1 MVLAEV
7 GLGAF
12 PPGAHEPVIQ
22 TGADGGAYQR
32 NHATR
37 PLLNHLSAGARG
49 DTLDD
54 AWDELVDNFFL
65 QKFAADIDSGRAGG
79 GDPEFGDFAIGVEL
93 KTVNQ
98 AQLLNRAHGDGGKD
112 AEIGDDGDQPAKAEA
127 GALNGCESHSAVNY
141 IVGHRVEFAY
151 LERIYSVIA
160 ADGHPVS
167 SSELYQESCRIN
179 LNRGVGARQAR
190 DQRLF
195 GASAQP
201 RFGFRIGHCINHSA
215 ARRRMPSGHSSPCAS
230 ITVTPK
236 NIMSTGK
243 LQIVPLGGLGEFG
256 MNCMAV
262 RWGDDII
269 VIDAGLMFPE
279 AELLGVDI
287 VVPDI
292 SYLIENRQRVRG
304 IILTHGHEDHIGALP
319 WILSELKVPVW
330 GTEFTLAYVEDK
342 LDEHGL
348 LEDADLREMHAG
360 ERFKAGVFTVHPIR
374 VTHSLVDCVA
384 LAIHTPLGVII
395 HTGDFKVDPTPT
407 DNHLFDLHSFA
418 EYGKQG
424 VLALFQDSTNV
435 ERKGYTPS
443 ERAVRR
449 KFDEVFAHTQ
459 RRLFISCFSSS
470 IHRIRLAVELAHQHG
485 RKVAF
490 VGRSMNNSAEIAEDL
505 GYLEIPDGLVIN
517 PGEMK
522 NFPPEKVCVMISG
535 TQGEPMSA
543 LSRAAVDNHK
553 HAKIEKGDT
562 VVLSS
567 RIIPGNEK
575 TIYRMIDH
583 LFRREAHVIYEDST
597 SPPIHVSGHASQ
609 EELKLII
616 NLVKPKYFI
625 PVHGEYRQL
634 KLHAEMAG
642 AMHSSVGKVMLIESG
657 DILEFDEHNARK
669 AGRVNVGRVCI
680 DSGSRTDVVEDLII
694 KDRRHLSEDG
704 IVLPIIAIN
713 KLTGRVETAPEIV
726 TRGFNPG
733 EDGLLDGARRIVE
746 DTLAHSSEE
755 EKADYGVIKEKIRA
769 DLKRYISRQT
779 QKRPLIMPVILEI

>member
-1 MVLAEV
+1 M
-7 GLGAF
+7 
-12 PPGAHEPVIQ
+12 
-22 TGADGGAYQR
+22 
-32 NHATR
+32 
-37 PLLNHLSAGARG
+37 
-49 DTLDD
+49 
-54 AWDELVDNFFL
+54 
-65 QKFAADIDSGRAGG
+65 
-79 GDPEFGDFAIGVEL
+79 
-93 KTVNQ
+93 
-98 AQLLNRAHGDGGKD
+98 
-112 AEIGDDGDQPAKAEA
+112 
-127 GALNGCESHSAVNY
+127 
-141 IVGHRVEFAY
+141 
-151 LERIYSVIA
+151 
-160 ADGHPVS
+160 S
-167 SSELYQESCRIN
+167 S
-179 LNRGVGARQAR
+179 
-190 DQRLF
+190 
-195 GASAQP
+195 
-201 RFGFRIGHCINHSA
+201 
-215 ARRRMPSGHSSPCAS
+215 
-230 ITVTPK
+230 
-236 NIMSTGK
+236 GK
-243 LQIVPLGGLGEFG
+243 LNVVPLGGLGEFG

-292 SYLIENRQRVRG
+292 SYLLENRQRVRG

-319 WILSELKVPVW
+319 WLLSELNVPVW

-348 LEDADLREMHAG
+348 LDDSDLREMRPN
-360 ERFKAGVFTVHPIR
+360 ERFKIGPFTIHPIQ

-384 LAIHTPLGVII
+384 LAVHTPLGVII

-407 DNHLFDLHSFA
+407 DNRLFDLHSFA
-418 EYGKQG
+418 EYGKEG

-449 KFDEVFAHTQ
+449 KFDEVFARTE

-470 IHRIRLAVELAHQHG
+470 IHRIKLAVEMAWNHG

-490 VGRSMNNSAEIAEDL
+490 IGRSMTSSAEIAEDL
-505 GYLEIPDGLVIN
+505 GYIEVPEGLIIH

-522 NFPPEKVCVMISG
+522 NFAPEKVCVLISG

-543 LSRAAVDNHK
+543 LSRAAVNNHK

-583 LFRREAHVIYEDST
+583 LFRREAHVIYDDGT
-597 SPPIHVSGHASQ
+597 FPPIHVSGHASQ

-616 NLVKPKYFI
+616 NLVKPRHFI

-634 KLHAEMAG
+634 KLHAELAG
-642 AMHSSVGKVMLIESG
+642 SMHGSVGNVILIESG
-657 DILEFDEHNARK
+657 DVLEFDSMGARK

-680 DSGSRTDVVEDLII
+680 DSGSRTDVVEDLVI

-704 IVLPIIAIN
+704 FVLPIIAIN
-713 KLTGRVETAPEIV
+713 KLTGRVETTPEIV
-726 TRGFNPG
+726 TRGFASE
-733 EDGLLDGARRIVE
+733 EDEVIQGARQVVE
-746 DTLAHSSEE
+746 QTLEASSAE

>member
-1 MVLAEV
+1 
-7 GLGAF
+7 
-12 PPGAHEPVIQ
+12 
-22 TGADGGAYQR
+22 
-32 NHATR
+32 
-37 PLLNHLSAGARG
+37 
-49 DTLDD
+49 
-54 AWDELVDNFFL
+54 
-65 QKFAADIDSGRAGG
+65 
-79 GDPEFGDFAIGVEL
+79 
-93 KTVNQ
+93 
-98 AQLLNRAHGDGGKD
+98 
-112 AEIGDDGDQPAKAEA
+112 
-127 GALNGCESHSAVNY
+127 
-141 IVGHRVEFAY
+141 
-151 LERIYSVIA
+151 
-160 ADGHPVS
+160 
-167 SSELYQESCRIN
+167 
-179 LNRGVGARQAR
+179 
-190 DQRLF
+190 
-195 GASAQP
+195 
-201 RFGFRIGHCINHSA
+201 
-215 ARRRMPSGHSSPCAS
+215 MP
-230 ITVTPK
+230 
-236 NIMSTGK
+236 TGK
-243 LQIVPLGGLGEFG
+243 LQIIPLGGLGEFG

-292 SYLIENRQRVRG
+292 SYLIENRQRLRG

-319 WILSELKVPVW
+319 WMHSELKVPVW

-348 LEDADLREMHAG
+348 LDDADLREIRPN
-360 ERFKAGVFTVHPIR
+360 ERFKAGVFTIHPIQ

-384 LAIHTPLGVII
+384 LAVHTPLGVII

-407 DNHLFDLHSFA
+407 DNRLFDLHAFA
-418 EYGKQG
+418 EYGKTG

-449 KFDEVFAHTQ
+449 KFDEVFAHTK

-470 IHRIRLAVELAHQHG
+470 IHRIKLAVELAWQHG

-490 VGRSMNNSAEIAEDL
+490 LGRSMNNSAEIAEDL
-505 GYLEIPDGLVIN
+505 GYIEVPDGLVIH
-517 PGEMK
+517 PGDMK
-522 NFPPEKVCVMISG
+522 NFPPEKVCVLISG

-553 HAKIEKGDT
+553 HAKIEKDDT

-583 LFRREAHVIYEDST
+583 LFRREAHVIYDDGS
-597 SPPIHVSGHASQ
+597 SPPVHVSGHASQ

-625 PVHGEYRQL
+625 PIHGEYRQL
-634 KLHAEMAG
+634 KLHAELAG
-642 AMHSSVGKVMLIESG
+642 SMRGSVGNVMLIESG
-657 DILEFDEHNARK
+657 DILEFDELGARK
-669 AGRVNVGRVCI
+669 AGRVNVGRICI
-680 DSGSRTDVVEDLII
+680 DSGSRTDVVVDLVI

-704 IVLPIIAIN
+704 FVLPIIAIN
-713 KLTGRVETAPEIV
+713 KLKGTVESIPEIV
-726 TRGFNPG
+726 MRGFAAG
-733 EDGLLDGARRIVE
+733 SEEGFVREARRVVSATLDGS
-746 DTLAHSSEE
+746 TPE

-769 DLKRYISRQT
+769 DLKRFIVKTTAR
-779 QKRPLIMPVILEI
+779 RPLIMPVILEI

>member
-1 MVLAEV
+1 
-7 GLGAF
+7 
-12 PPGAHEPVIQ
+12 
-22 TGADGGAYQR
+22 
-32 NHATR
+32 
-37 PLLNHLSAGARG
+37 
-49 DTLDD
+49 
-54 AWDELVDNFFL
+54 
-65 QKFAADIDSGRAGG
+65 
-79 GDPEFGDFAIGVEL
+79 
-93 KTVNQ
+93 
-98 AQLLNRAHGDGGKD
+98 
-112 AEIGDDGDQPAKAEA
+112 
-127 GALNGCESHSAVNY
+127 
-141 IVGHRVEFAY
+141 
-151 LERIYSVIA
+151 
-160 ADGHPVS
+160 
-167 SSELYQESCRIN
+167 
-179 LNRGVGARQAR
+179 
-190 DQRLF
+190 
-195 GASAQP
+195 
-201 RFGFRIGHCINHSA
+201 
-215 ARRRMPSGHSSPCAS
+215 MP
-230 ITVTPK
+230 
-236 NIMSTGK
+236 TGK
-243 LQIVPLGGLGEFG
+243 LHIVPLGGLGEFG

-292 SYLIENRQRVRG
+292 SYLIENRQRVRA

-319 WILSELKVPVW
+319 WILSELNVPVW
-330 GTEFTLAYVEDK
+330 GTEFTLALLEDK
-342 LDEHGL
+342 LEEHGL
-348 LEDADLREMHAG
+348 LENADLREIRPG
-360 ERFKAGVFTVHPIR
+360 ERFKAGPFTIHPIH

-384 LAIHTPLGVII
+384 LAIHTPLGVLI

-407 DNHLFDLHSFA
+407 DNKMFDLHAFA
-418 EYGKQG
+418 EYGKEG

-470 IHRIRLAVELAHQHG
+470 IHRIKLAVELAWQHG

-490 VGRSMNNSAEIAEDL
+490 VGRSMTNTSEIAEDL
-505 GYLEIPDGLVIN
+505 GYIEIPEGLLIH

-522 NFPPEKVCVMISG
+522 NYPPEKMCVMISG

-575 TIYRMIDH
+575 AIYRMIDH
-583 LFRREAHVIYEDST
+583 LFRRQAHVIYEDGS
-597 SPPIHVSGHASQ
+597 SPPIHVSGHGSQ

-625 PVHGEYRQL
+625 PIHGEYRQL

-642 AMHSSVGKVMLIESG
+642 AMHSSVGNVMLIESG
-657 DILEFDEHNARK
+657 DILEFDELGARK

-713 KLTGRVETAPEIV
+713 KLSGRVESTPEIV
-726 TRGFNPG
+726 TRGFAPG
-733 EDGLLDGARRIVE
+733 EDGFVDGARQLVMQ
-746 DTLAHSSEE
+746 TLEQSSEE

-769 DLKRYISRQT
+769 DLKRYISKQT

>member
-1 MVLAEV
+1 
-7 GLGAF
+7 
-12 PPGAHEPVIQ
+12 
-22 TGADGGAYQR
+22 
-32 NHATR
+32 
-37 PLLNHLSAGARG
+37 
-49 DTLDD
+49 
-54 AWDELVDNFFL
+54 
-65 QKFAADIDSGRAGG
+65 
-79 GDPEFGDFAIGVEL
+79 
-93 KTVNQ
+93 
-98 AQLLNRAHGDGGKD
+98 
-112 AEIGDDGDQPAKAEA
+112 
-127 GALNGCESHSAVNY
+127 
-141 IVGHRVEFAY
+141 
-151 LERIYSVIA
+151 
-160 ADGHPVS
+160 
-167 SSELYQESCRIN
+167 
-179 LNRGVGARQAR
+179 
-190 DQRLF
+190 
-195 GASAQP
+195 
-201 RFGFRIGHCINHSA
+201 
-215 ARRRMPSGHSSPCAS
+215 MP
-230 ITVTPK
+230 
-236 NIMSTGK
+236 TGK
-243 LQIVPLGGLGEFG
+243 LHIVPLGGLGEFG

-292 SYLIENRQRVRG
+292 SYLIENRQRVRA

-319 WILSELKVPVW
+319 WILSELNVPVW
-330 GTEFTLAYVEDK
+330 GTEFTLALLEDK
-342 LDEHGL
+342 LEEHGL
-348 LEDADLREMHAG
+348 LEDADLREIRAG
-360 ERFKAGVFTVHPIR
+360 ERFKAGPFTIHPIH
-374 VTHSLVDCVA
+374 VTHSLVDCVS
-384 LAIHTPLGVII
+384 LAIHTPLGVLI

-407 DNHLFDLHSFA
+407 DNKMFDLHAFA

-470 IHRIRLAVELAHQHG
+470 IHRIKLAVELAWQHG

-490 VGRSMNNSAEIAEDL
+490 VGRSMTNTSEIAEDL
-505 GYLEIPDGLVIN
+505 GYIEIPEGLLIH

-522 NFPPEKVCVMISG
+522 NYPPEKVCVMISG

-575 TIYRMIDH
+575 AIYRMIDH
-583 LFRREAHVIYEDST
+583 LFRRQAHVIYEDGS
-597 SPPIHVSGHASQ
+597 SPPIHVSGHGSQ

-625 PVHGEYRQL
+625 PIHGEYRQL

-642 AMHSSVGKVMLIESG
+642 AMHSSVGSVLLIESG
-657 DILEFDEHNARK
+657 DILELDELGARK

-713 KLTGRVETAPEIV
+713 KLSGRVESSPEIV
-726 TRGFNPG
+726 TRGFAPG
-733 EDGLLDGARRIVE
+733 EDGFVDGARQLVMQ
-746 DTLAHSSEE
+746 TLEQSSEE

-769 DLKRYISRQT
+769 DLKRYISKQT

>member
-1 MVLAEV
+1 
-7 GLGAF
+7 
-12 PPGAHEPVIQ
+12 
-22 TGADGGAYQR
+22 
-32 NHATR
+32 
-37 PLLNHLSAGARG
+37 
-49 DTLDD
+49 
-54 AWDELVDNFFL
+54 
-65 QKFAADIDSGRAGG
+65 
-79 GDPEFGDFAIGVEL
+79 
-93 KTVNQ
+93 
-98 AQLLNRAHGDGGKD
+98 
-112 AEIGDDGDQPAKAEA
+112 
-127 GALNGCESHSAVNY
+127 
-141 IVGHRVEFAY
+141 
-151 LERIYSVIA
+151 
-160 ADGHPVS
+160 
-167 SSELYQESCRIN
+167 
-179 LNRGVGARQAR
+179 
-190 DQRLF
+190 
-195 GASAQP
+195 
-201 RFGFRIGHCINHSA
+201 
-215 ARRRMPSGHSSPCAS
+215 MP
-230 ITVTPK
+230 
-236 NIMSTGK
+236 TGK
-243 LQIVPLGGLGEFG
+243 LHIVPLGGLGEFG

-292 SYLIENRQRVRG
+292 SYLIENRQRVRA

-319 WILSELKVPVW
+319 WILSELNVPVW
-330 GTEFTLAYVEDK
+330 GTEFTLALLEDK
-342 LDEHGL
+342 LEEHGL
-348 LEDADLREMHAG
+348 LEDADLREIRPG
-360 ERFKAGVFTVHPIR
+360 ERFKVGPFTIHPIH

-384 LAIHTPLGVII
+384 LAIHTPLGVLI

-407 DNHLFDLHSFA
+407 DNKMFDLHAFA

-449 KFDEVFAHTQ
+449 KFDEVFAHTK

-470 IHRIRLAVELAHQHG
+470 IHRIKLAVELAWQHG
-485 RKVAF
+485 RKVSF
-490 VGRSMNNSAEIAEDL
+490 VGRSMTNTSEIAEDL
-505 GYLEIPDGLVIN
+505 GYIEIPEGLLIH
-517 PGEMK
+517 PGDMK
-522 NFPPEKVCVMISG
+522 NYPPEKVCVMISG

-575 TIYRMIDH
+575 AIYRMIDH
-583 LFRREAHVIYEDST
+583 LFRRQAHVIYEDGS
-597 SPPIHVSGHASQ
+597 SPPIHVSGHGSQ

-625 PVHGEYRQL
+625 PIHGEYRQL

-642 AMHSSVGKVMLIESG
+642 AMHSSVGSVMLIESG
-657 DILEFDEHNARK
+657 DILELDELGARK

-713 KLTGRVETAPEIV
+713 KLSGRVESSPEIV
-726 TRGFNPG
+726 TRGFAPG
-733 EDGLLDGARRIVE
+733 EDGFVDGARQLVIQ
-746 DTLAHSSEE
+746 TLELSSDE

-769 DLKRYISRQT
+769 DLKRYISKQT

>member
-1 MVLAEV
+1 
-7 GLGAF
+7 
-12 PPGAHEPVIQ
+12 
-22 TGADGGAYQR
+22 
-32 NHATR
+32 
-37 PLLNHLSAGARG
+37 
-49 DTLDD
+49 
-54 AWDELVDNFFL
+54 
-65 QKFAADIDSGRAGG
+65 
-79 GDPEFGDFAIGVEL
+79 
-93 KTVNQ
+93 
-98 AQLLNRAHGDGGKD
+98 
-112 AEIGDDGDQPAKAEA
+112 
-127 GALNGCESHSAVNY
+127 
-141 IVGHRVEFAY
+141 
-151 LERIYSVIA
+151 
-160 ADGHPVS
+160 
-167 SSELYQESCRIN
+167 
-179 LNRGVGARQAR
+179 
-190 DQRLF
+190 
-195 GASAQP
+195 
-201 RFGFRIGHCINHSA
+201 
-215 ARRRMPSGHSSPCAS
+215 MP
-230 ITVTPK
+230 
-236 NIMSTGK
+236 TGK
-243 LQIVPLGGLGEFG
+243 LLLIPLGGLGEFG

-262 RWGDDII
+262 RWGDDIL

-292 SYLIENRQRVRG
+292 TYLTENRDKVRG
-304 IILTHGHEDHIGALP
+304 IVLTHGHEDHIGALP
-319 WILSELKVPVW
+319 WILSELNVPVW

-348 LEDADLREMHAG
+348 LDDADLREIRAG
-360 ERFKAGVFTVHPIR
+360 ERVKIGAFTIHPIQ

-384 LAIHTPLGVII
+384 LAVHTPLGVVI

-407 DNHLFDLHSFA
+407 DNKLFDLHAFA
-418 EYGKQG
+418 EYGKEG
-424 VLALFQDSTNV
+424 VLALLQDSTNV

-449 KFDEVFAHTQ
+449 KFDEVFARTQ

-470 IHRIRLAVELAHQHG
+470 IHRIKLAVELAYEHG
-485 RKVAF
+485 RKIAF
-490 VGRSMNNSAEIAEDL
+490 IGRSMNSSAEIAEDL
-505 GYLEIPDGLVIN
+505 GYIEIPQGLLIH

-522 NFPPEKVCVMISG
+522 NFAPEKVCVLISG

-575 TIYRMIDH
+575 AIYRMIDH
-583 LFRREAHVIYEDST
+583 LFRREAHVIYEDGS

-616 NLVKPKYFI
+616 NLVKPRYFI

-642 AMHSSVGKVMLIESG
+642 AMHGSVGQVILIESG
-657 DILEFDEHNARK
+657 DILEFDELGARK
-669 AGRVNVGRVCI
+669 VGRVNVGRVCI

-694 KDRRHLSEDG
+694 KDRRHISEDG

-713 KLTGRVETAPEIV
+713 KLTGEVETAPEIV
-726 TRGFNPG
+726 TRGFNIG
-733 EDGLLDGARRIVE
+733 ENGLVDGAKQIVMQ
-746 DTLAHSSEE
+746 TLDVSSDE

-769 DLKRYISRQT
+769 DLKRYISKQT